1 MSKKIEDFDFDFTP
15 LGHAIKQAREA
26 KGITREKIAEKLN
39 YAPRHIQAV
48 ENDGQYPSVEL
59 LFYLVIMFDISVDE
73 YIFPNKL
80 QTLHTNKQKK
90 LRLADAWIRFSIS
103 WMTANLP

>member
-26 KGITREKIAEKLN
+26 KGITREKIAERLN

-73 YIFPNKL
+73 EQTNRKNFDS
-80 QTLHTNKQKK
+80 QTLGYAS
-90 LRLADAWIRFSIS
+90 RSVG
-103 WMTANLP
+103 